1 MKYVVTLWMCLSEY
15 LAVLLSSQSALV
27 LKLIFPFR
35 ISIRSQQSDHP
46 TVPQLISSRF
56 SAEGRSFSQQI
67 PGCGLRI
74 KGSDPISP
82 PHPSHPQ
89 ITPRSV
95 WVSVLLCATSGHQ
108 IETLR

>member
-1 MKYVVTLWMCLSEY
+1 MAERSVIVKIY
-15 LAVLLSSQSALV
+15 LVDIHS
-27 LKLIFPFR
+27 P
-35 ISIRSQQSDHP
+35 DHP

-82 PHPSHPQ
+82 LHPSHPQ

-95 WVSVLLCATSGHQ
+95 WVSVLLCAASGHQ